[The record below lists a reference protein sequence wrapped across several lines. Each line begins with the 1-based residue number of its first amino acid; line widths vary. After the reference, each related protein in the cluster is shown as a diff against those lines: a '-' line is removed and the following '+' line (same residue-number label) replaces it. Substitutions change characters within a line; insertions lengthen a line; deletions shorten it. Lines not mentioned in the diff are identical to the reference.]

1 MPIVIVDG
9 ERRYLPTYFVSQA
22 VYDACY
28 QGQPWD
34 PEQYLFVEIDD
45 LLPVCITAEE
55 NARMLKLTEMDEFAA
70 FSDEIGLRPM
80 HVEHLDAWQRG
91 ERPHPPTE

>member
-22 VYDACY
+22 VYNACY

-45 LLPVCITAEE
+45 LLPAYITAEE
-55 NARMLKLTEMDEFAA
+55 SVRMAELSAADEFVA
-70 FSDEIGLRPM
+70 FADEIGLRPM
-80 HVEHLDAWQRG
+80 PGEEFDAWQRG